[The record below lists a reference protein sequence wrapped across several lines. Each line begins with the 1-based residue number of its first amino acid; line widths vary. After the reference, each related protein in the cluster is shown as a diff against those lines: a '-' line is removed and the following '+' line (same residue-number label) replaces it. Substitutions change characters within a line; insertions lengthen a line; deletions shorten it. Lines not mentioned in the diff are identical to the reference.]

1 MQDFIC
7 HCGQSRALTILCH
20 CERQRGNLVRDCF
33 SRPTTAGLL
42 RNDKICYNRAMNQY
56 FFILGLNSTLSVA
69 EILAVLSQK
78 SVIFST
84 IACSKSVLVIE
95 TENSLKPD
103 FLDQL
108 GGSIKFGQIIK
119 ETPEP
124 KIDDFKEFLPKIS
137 QKINFGFSVYKL
149 DDSILD
155 KKLKL
160 LSKNIYKLGLGLKNK
175 LKEENASSRLVTS
188 KEIQLS
194 SVIVQKN
201 KLLTQGIEFVLL
213 VDEDNILLGQT
224 LAVQKFEEYGFR
236 DFQRPSRDILSGM
249 LPPKVAKMMINLAQ
263 ADTNKTLLDPFCGS
277 GTILQEALL
286 LGYKN
291 IIGSDISDKAIEN
304 TNSNLNWL
312 KEKFN
317 VQNST
322 SNIIKSDVKKLLEKI
337 KVESVDFIV
346 TEPYLGPPLKGNEKK
361 QQLEKV
367 LQELSDLY
375 IQAFVEFKKVL
386 KPKSRVVII
395 FPIFKLKNQ
404 SLSLDILDIL
414 DKIKE
419 IGFKTV
425 DPIPEK
431 SVNTSC
437 VQVTENNS
445 IIYSRPNQKILRE
458 IFIFEI

>member
-1 MQDFIC
+1 
-7 HCGQSRALTILCH
+7 
-20 CERQRGNLVRDCF
+20 
-33 SRPTTAGLL
+33 
-42 RNDKICYNRAMNQY
+42 MNQY
-56 FFILGLNSTLSVA
+56 FFILGLNSTLSIA

-119 ETPEP
+119 ETSEPE
-124 KIDDFKEFLPKIS
+124 IDDFKEFLPKIS
-137 QKINFGFSVYKL
+137 QKINFGFSIYSL
-149 DDSILD
+149 DDSLSN

-419 IGFKTV
+419 IGFKIV
-425 DPIPEK
+425 DPIPKK
-431 SVNTSC
+431 SMNTSC